1 MISSWWASVKV
12 DFGAG
17 GLCMTSTALRTIRTL
32 KFREIKLFKLLA
44 LCFEH
49 RTEDNRIQ

>member
-1 MISSWWASVKV
+1 MISSCWASVKV

-17 GLCMTSTALRTIRTL
+17 RLCMTSTALRTIRTL